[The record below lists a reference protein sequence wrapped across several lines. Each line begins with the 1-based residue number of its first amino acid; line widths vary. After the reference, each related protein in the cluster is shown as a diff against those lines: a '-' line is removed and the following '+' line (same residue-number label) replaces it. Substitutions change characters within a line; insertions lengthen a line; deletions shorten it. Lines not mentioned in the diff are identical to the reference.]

1 MKPEEMTQTMQ
12 RKSITTTA
20 SPRVVVNDL
29 PGDVRVK
36 GWDRTEILVE
46 SDADV
51 AIALEPTPDGARIH
65 CIGDCRIHV
74 PSGATLEAGAV
85 RGDARIGS
93 VSGSLTLGEVSG
105 DLRLRRTGAATV
117 GAVFGDLSARGIAGS
132 LSVANVY
139 GDASVDRIAGDLT
152 FTRVG
157 ADVRIGDVQGDV
169 TVAAGADVLV
179 DLTGQAVRGG
189 AVPPIPPVPP
199 VPPAPPS
206 TPGWATESGLEV
218 HLDVDLDDLA
228 DAGDDGGDARDD
240 GGDDAAESAAPAG
253 TASDSPAADPGPARH
268 FDIRAG
274 ADVSLRLPPAFGATL
289 TVTSGAGDVGIRV
302 AGAQV
307 ERDGQTSRIV
317 LGDGHHQLNVQAGGR
332 VTLAPAAAEPW
343 VESRTWGEMGDEF
356 RTMAEQFAH
365 RMESQLGAM
374 TGQLSERLAH
384 LSHNLPDVLIAA
396 GLPDEEAERISER
409 IRQAGER
416 AAERAQRHIEHA
428 TRTVQR
434 RADETTRRK
443 AVKVAFRTGPGG
455 EGEPRPAA
463 FRWTRGPEAAP
474 PAQASTEERMLVLR
488 MLEQGKITTDDAE
501 RLLAALEGRR
511 P

>member
-1 MKPEEMTQTMQ
+1 MKPEEMTRTMQ

-20 SPRVVVNDL
+20 APRVVVDDL

-65 CIGDCRIHV
+65 CIGDCRIHL
-74 PSGATLEAGAV
+74 PSGASLEAGAV
-85 RGDARIGS
+85 RGDARIGG
-93 VSGSLTLGEVSG
+93 VSGSLALGEVSG

-139 GDASVDRIAGDLT
+139 GDASVDRIGGDLT
-152 FTRVG
+152 FTHVG

-169 TVAAGADVLV
+169 AVAAGADVLV
-179 DLTGQAVRGG
+179 DLTGQAVRAG

-199 VPPAPPS
+199 VPPVPPAPPS
-206 TPGWATESGLEV
+206 GPGWATESGLEV
-218 HLDVDLDDLA
+218 HLDVDLDLA
-228 DAGDDGGDARDD
+228 DAGGDDGGDA
-240 GGDDAAESAAPAG
+240 GGDRGAAAPA
-253 TASDSPAADPGPARH
+253 AEAAPEPPAPTPGPARH
-268 FDIRAG
+268 FDIHAG
-274 ADVSLRLPPAFGATL
+274 ADATLRLPPAFGATL

-332 VTLAPAAAEPW
+332 VTLAPAAAAEPW
-343 VESRTWGEMGDEF
+343 IESRTWGEMGDEF

-365 RMESQLGAM
+365 RMEAQLGAM

-384 LSHNLPDVLIAA
+384 LSHNLPDVLVAA

-434 RADETTRRK
+434 HADETTRRK
-443 AVKVAFRTGPGG
+443 AVKVAFRAGPGG
-455 EGEPRPAA
+455 EGAPRPAA

-488 MLEQGKITTDDAE
+488 MLEQGKISTDDAE

-511 P
+511 A